1 MRHPGATTGVTL
13 IVIAWLVGCGSPEV
27 HSERCTSDGSTS
39 LGSTISPGPD
49 CNGLRY
55 QAQCEA
61 AGLPA
66 AYGVEKGCTHP
77 ALSLEGATCKGR
89 KAGLKDC
96 VPLEGLLC
104 CPP

>member
-1 MRHPGATTGVTL
+1 VRAVLLLLTL
-13 IVIAWLVGCGSPEV
+13 AACGSPDV
-27 HSERCTSDGSTS
+27 HSDRCTSDGSTS
-39 LGSTISPGPD
+39 LEATISPGPD

-55 QAQCEA
+55 RKTCEA

-96 VPLEGLLC
+96 VPYEGLLC